1 MSSPRR
7 TFLNGFPAPAP
18 QPFNADTV
26 APLNR
31 HIQIMGQ
38 ALDDV
43 VGLFV
48 EVDVNDRDASHAD
61 IQRLAAAARRL
72 WALAAD
78 LGRAR
83 RTPA

>member
-7 TFLNGFPAPAP
+7 PFLNGLSSPAS
-18 QPFNADTV
+18 QPLNADTV
-26 APLNR
+26 RAPNR
-31 HIQIMGQ
+31 RIQIMGQ

-43 VGLFV
+43 VGLYV
-48 EVDVNDRDASHAD
+48 EVDINDRQASHAD

-72 WALAAD
+72 WTLAAD